1 MKSPAFMYVV
11 VADQVGSRDG
21 TDRVPAA
28 LDHLAGV
35 EGSMVLAFERT
46 TGDELQGLTG
56 DPATVVSAVVRL
68 SRLGGWRIGI
78 GAGEVELPL
87 PSSTRE
93 ARGPAYLAAR
103 DAIEAA
109 HANPVD
115 LALALA
121 APPGTVGGRRYRE
134 PVPEAVDAETALWL
148 LKFVLATR
156 SPEGWE
162 LVELLDQGH
171 TNAAAAKALGI
182 SASAASQRLARAHRA
197 EAVRAAGLATR
208 LLARLAESGS

>member
-1 MKSPAFMYVV
+1 MKSTAFMYVV
-11 VADQVGSRDG
+11 VADQVGSRGGD
-21 TDRVPAA
+21 DRVPAA
-28 LDHLAGV
+28 LDYLAGV
-35 EGSMVLAFERT
+35 EGSVVLPFERT
-46 TGDELQGLTG
+46 TGDELQGLTD
-56 DPATVVSAVVRL
+56 DPATVVSTVVRL

-78 GAGEVELPL
+78 GAGDVELPL

-93 ARGPAYLAAR
+93 ARGPAYVAAR

-109 HANPVD
+109 HSTPVE

-121 APPGTVGGRRYRE
+121 GTAGTVSARRYCD

-171 TNAAAAKALGI
+171 SSAAAAKTLGI

-197 EAVRAAGLATR
+197 EAVRAAELATR
-208 LLARLAESGS
+208 LLARLPESGS